1 MATTF
6 HTDSDTALTAIDAAL
21 VQEAGRIGADIHRRT
36 LHTSAWMDLI
46 KQTPFPEGMGYTQQ
60 TLIYDRALPTT
71 DSTGNAA
78 GVTWANIAITETS
91 DTLGTSLSGSVQP
104 NQPLAK
110 AADQFAGDRGGDILN
125 TNTNLEVSQR
135 SYINF
140 SRKLKPYT
148 LRRAN
153 VESPKIS
160 LEDLRF
166 AAHRQDQLRAIMDLM
181 TEATSYTWENRYRD
195 EYERLCANYATC
207 LTASSYI
214 TNLYDDDG
222 AEVAGDTE
230 FEGAAVT
237 DMFIDTSGISG
248 NADAT
253 PTANISNAIL
263 DKIYFQQVR
272 KGAGR
277 DSYGR
282 ENGRPVFALVCS
294 SEASYQ
300 LTTEAGFR
308 DDYRYNQAK
317 VSDLIAPLGIEKSH
331 RGFYH
336 MVDDLAPR
344 YTISGDTVLRV
355 LPYTTAGGIVSDNAA
370 YETASYEAAFVL
382 HSEVMESQ
390 IPNPFS
396 GSNGVTFDPCDY
408 KGKFNWLNIRSED
421 RNPDGTSGFFR
432 GVLASASKPIKTE
445 FGYVI
450 LFKRDSATPAA

>member
-1 MATTF
+1 MASTF
-6 HTDSDTALTAIDAAL
+6 HADGDSALTAIDAAL
-21 VQEAGRIGADIHRRT
+21 VQEAGRIGSDIHKRT

-71 DSTGNAA
+71 DAA
-78 GVTWANIAITETS
+78 GNSAGVAWANIAITETS
-91 DTLGTSLSGSVQP
+91 DTLGTSLSGSTQP

-110 AADQFAGDRGGDILN
+110 AADQFAGDRGGDLSN
-125 TNTNLEVSQR
+125 PATDLEVSQR

-195 EYERLCANYATC
+195 EYERLAGNLVSAQTTGSVVSATV
-207 LTASSYI
+207 
-214 TNLYDDDG
+214 DG
-222 AEVAGDTE
+222 NGDGTSAQAFEDVAVAGTLDLT
-230 FEGAAVT
+230 
-237 DMFIDTSGISG
+237 TSGVGNTDISP
-248 NADAT
+248 D
-253 PTANISNAIL
+253 ANISNALL
-263 DKIYFQQVR
+263 DKVYYQNVR

-277 DSYGR
+277 DAYGR

-294 SEASYQ
+294 SEASYALQ
-300 LTTEAGFR
+300 TEAGFR
-308 DDYRYNQAK
+308 DDVRYNAAR
-317 VSDLIAPLGIEKSH
+317 VSELIAPLGVEKSF
-331 RGFYH
+331 RGYYH

-344 YTISGDTVLRV
+344 YTIAVGVLTRV
-355 LPYTTAGGIVSDNAA
+355 LPYTTASGIVADNPA
-370 YETASYEAAFVL
+370 YETAPIEAAFIL

-450 LFKRDSATPAA
+450 LFDRTSATPAA

>member
-1 MATTF
+1 MATF
-6 HTDSDTALTAIDAAL
+6 QNNADTALTAIDAAL
-21 VQEAGRIGADIHRRT
+21 VQEAGRIGADIHKRT

-46 KQTPFPEGMGYTQQ
+46 KQSPFPDGMGYTQQ

-71 DSTGNAA
+71 DSTGNNS
-78 GVTWANIAITETS
+78 GVTWGSIAVTETS
-91 DTLGTSLSGSVQP
+91 DTLGTSQTIGS
-104 NQPLAK
+104 QPLAK
-110 AADQFAGDRGGDILN
+110 AAKQFAGDRGADINDDN
-125 TNTNLEVSQR
+125 TAPTDDAR

-181 TEATSYTWENRYRD
+181 TEATAYTWESRYRD
-195 EYERLCANYATC
+195 EYERLSANFVSAQ
-207 LTASSYI
+207 TAGTVVQTVVDADGDAAS
-214 TNLYDDDG
+214 DDVYEDNSINNG
-222 AEVAGDTE
+222 VFDLS
-230 FEGAAVT
+230 
-237 DMFIDTSGISG
+237 TSGVG
-248 NADAT
+248 NTDIT
-253 PTANISNAIL
+253 PDANISNAIL
-263 DKIYFQQVR
+263 DKIYYQNVR

-277 DSYGR
+277 DAYGR

-294 SEASYQ
+294 SEASYALQ
-300 LTTEAGFR
+300 TESGFR
-308 DDYRYNQAK
+308 DDVRYNAAR
-317 VSDLIAPLGIEKSH
+317 VSELIAPLGVEKSF
-331 RGFYH
+331 RGYYH

-344 YTISGDTVLRV
+344 YTETAGVLTRV
-355 LPYTTAGGIVSDNAA
+355 LPYTVTLGIVTDNPA
-370 YETASYEAAFVL
+370 YETAPLEAAFVL

-396 GSNGVTFDPCDY
+396 GSNGLSFNACDY
-408 KGKFNWLNIRSED
+408 KGKFNWLNIASED
-421 RNPDGTSGFFR
+421 KNPDQTNGFFR